1 MYMLHVYQ
9 FAVFAG
15 MQTTFLRHS
24 ICCRINQASQQ
35 WLDGTKQPDNVSK
48 LKAETS
54 EGFQNSTIN
63 EAPAEQQQAATAV
76 ASA

>member
-1 MYMLHVYQ
+1 MYVLHVYQ

-54 EGFQNSTIN
+54 EGF
-63 EAPAEQQQAATAV
+63 
-76 ASA
+76 

>member
-1 MYMLHVYQ
+1 MYMLRVYQ

-15 MQTTFLRHS
+15 MQATFLRHS
-24 ICCRINQASQQ
+24 ICCRINPASQK
-35 WLDGTKQPDNVSK
+35 WLDGTKQPDNPSK
-48 LKAETS
+48 LKAEMP
-54 EGFQNSTIN
+54 EAFQDSSIN